1 MNPTPP
7 DDAEH
12 PECPMTEQ
20 TVGWA
25 LHALEPDEEMAVLQ
39 HLPQCATCRAAAHEA
54 EEVLAGLAGVVP
66 LADPPPSLRARILA
80 DAAVT
85 PQLPAVLRPRAD
97 EAAPPEVPQA
107 PAGASASPAR
117 PAVAA
122 AGPRRPGSRARRLVA
137 AGLAVAAV
145 LAIGVLGVRTGQLAQ
160 ERDAETVQAQSLTE
174 LVRAIGE
181 PDARY
186 ALLDDQT
193 TGAPVAAVVLDDG
206 ERRVYPVGLAPNGED
221 ALYVAWG
228 LTESGA
234 AVPLAGF
241 DVLPAGQGPV
251 PVGSASGD
259 QDFPQYAVSLE
270 PGRDVPDTP
279 STVVAIGQ
287 VTS

>member
-1 MNPTPP
+1 MNTTPP

-107 PAGASASPAR
+107 PAGASASPVR

-122 AGPRRPGSRARRLVA
+122 AGPRRPGSRGRRLVA

-145 LAIGVLGVRTGQLAQ
+145 LAIGVLAVRTGQLQQ
-160 ERDAETVQAQSLTE
+160 ERDAETVQAQTLTD
-174 LVRAIGE
+174 LVRRIGE
-181 PDARY
+181 PGTRY
-186 ALLDDQT
+186 ALLDDQA
-193 TGAPVAAVVLDDG
+193 TGAPVAAVVLEDDSP
-206 ERRVYPVGLAPNGED
+206 RVYPVGLPPNGDD

-228 LTESGA
+228 LTEAGA
-234 AVPLAGF
+234 AVPLGGF
-241 DVLPAGQGPV
+241 DVLATGQGPV
-251 PVGSASGD
+251 PVGSAPGAP
-259 QDFPQYAVSLE
+259 DFPQYAVSIE

-279 STVVAIGQ
+279 STVVASGQ

>member
-1 MNPTPP
+1 
-7 DDAEH
+7 
-12 PECPMTEQ
+12 MTEQ

-107 PAGASASPAR
+107 PAGASASPVR

-122 AGPRRPGSRARRLVA
+122 AGPRRPGSRGRRLVA

-160 ERDAETVQAQSLTE
+160 ERDAETVQAQSLAE

-228 LTESGA
+228 LPEGGG

-241 DVLPAGQGPV
+241 DVLAAGQGPV